1 MRPLGKSTRIMG
13 LDIPR
18 RRFTGWAALYFVV
31 FFCVPLLALCAA
43 LDAILHVVLKAAFG
57 ICYGVPCWFG

>member
-43 LDAILHVVLKAAFG
+43 LDAILYAVLKAAFG
-57 ICYGVPCWFG
+57 ICYGVLCWFG

>member
-18 RRFTGWAALYFVV
+18 RRFTGWAALYFVI

-43 LDAILHVVLKAAFG
+43 LDAALYFFLKSSLG
-57 ICYGVPCWFG
+57 ICYGLPCWLG